1 VSTAVATDPGAVA
14 TTTSFL
20 VRFAQAG
27 QAAGYSTTEL
37 EQRVE
42 ALGPALGMP
51 AVEVAAVPTEVQ
63 LSLGELPRQ
72 QVHTLRV
79 RPAPIDLGAISQLD
93 DLVRDV
99 LDGRADAAEALAS
112 LDRLES
118 SPRRQPWPVTVAA
131 TAGVG
136 FALTPLLGGGWRES
150 IAAGLV
156 GALVGVITVAG
167 GRSDDLEPILP
178 PLAALAASFTAA
190 LLVKAGLGVAPD
202 LVTLAALV
210 SLLPGLKLTVGMSEL
225 AGKDLQS
232 GVATTADA
240 LVLMLGLVFG
250 VEIGRSLAIAWLGAA
265 APVVPATASAAAQL
279 LAAFLAGLAFTGTLH
294 ARARDAP
301 LICSATLLA
310 LVTNAAGSHL
320 LGREA
325 GVFCAALVV
334 GIAGQLVSWRLR
346 RSMLIFTV
354 PGVLMLVPGSIGYTS
369 LLHLLTNNTVSG
381 ITAAFEMFVT
391 AVSIAYGL
399 MIAAI
404 VVPKGVKKARARR
417 TGAAAAPRAQ

>member
-1 VSTAVATDPGAVA
+1 MSTAVAADPAA
-14 TTTSFL
+14 AASTTAFL
-20 VRFAQAG
+20 VRFARAG

-99 LDGRADAAEALAS
+99 LDGRLESREALAA
-112 LDRLES
+112 LERLELV
-118 SPRRQPWPVTVAA
+118 PHRQPWPVTIAA

-136 FALTPLLGGGWRES
+136 FALTPLLGGGWREAL
-150 IAAGLV
+150 AAGVV
-156 GALVGVITVAG
+156 GALVGTITLASR
-167 GRSDDLEPILP
+167 RSAALEPVLP
-178 PLAALAASFTAA
+178 PLAAIAASLTAA
-190 LLVKAGLGVAPD
+190 LLVEAGLGVAPD

-232 GVATTADA
+232 GVANTADA
-240 LVLMLGLVFG
+240 LVQLLGLVFG

-265 APVVPATASAAAQL
+265 TPVVPAAASDAAQL
-279 LAAFLAGLAFTGTLH
+279 LAAVLAGLAFTGTLH
-294 ARARDAP
+294 ARVRDAP
-301 LICSATLLA
+301 LICSATVLA
-310 LVTNAAGSHL
+310 LTTNAVGSHL

-325 GVFCAALVV
+325 GIFAAALAV
-334 GIAGQLVSWRLR
+334 GITGQLVSSRLR

-354 PGVLMLVPGSIGYTS
+354 PGVLMLVPGSIGYS
-369 LLHLLTNNTVSG
+369 SVLHLLTNHTVSG

-404 VVPKGVKKARARR
+404 VVPPAVTKARARR
-417 TGAAAAPRAQ
+417 AAAAVPARER